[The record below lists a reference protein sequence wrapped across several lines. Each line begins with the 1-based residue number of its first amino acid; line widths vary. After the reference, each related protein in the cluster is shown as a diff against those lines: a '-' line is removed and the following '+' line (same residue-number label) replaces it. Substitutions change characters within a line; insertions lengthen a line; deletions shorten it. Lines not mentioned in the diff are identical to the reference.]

1 MSVSD
6 TAEAVAPVAAVRP
19 PCAPLVRDAV
29 RADYPAIRHVI
40 IAAYRQYADL
50 IARDI
55 FSPYLADLL
64 DLDTHARHGRLI
76 VVEADG
82 RILGFGAFYPDA
94 TVQGFGWPPGWASG
108 RALAVHPDARG
119 HGVARTLLAAIER
132 LARQAGAPVFAFHTA
147 SFMTDAI
154 ALYERLGFRRV
165 PEFDFDMAARYSGF
179 GAAPIT
185 ALAYLRL
192 LAPARAACA

>member
-6 TAEAVAPVAAVRP
+6 TAVAITAVRRHS
-19 PCAPLVRDAV
+19 APLVRDAV
-29 RADYPAIRHVI
+29 PADHPAIRRVI
-40 IAAYRQYADL
+40 IAAYLQYADL

-55 FSPYLADLL
+55 FAPYLADVI
-64 DLDTHARHGRLI
+64 DLDKHARHGRLI

-82 RILGFGAFYPDA
+82 RIRGFGAFYADA
-94 TVQGFGWPPGWASG
+94 SVQGFGWPSGWAGG
-108 RALAVHPDARG
+108 RSLAVHPDARG
-119 HGVARTLLAAIER
+119 HGVARALIAAFER
-132 LARQAGAPVFAFHTA
+132 LARESGAPVFAFHTA

-154 ALYERLGFRRV
+154 ALYDRLGFRRA
-165 PEFDFDMAARYSGF
+165 PEFDLDLAAHYGGF

-185 ALAYLRL
+185 ALAYLRQ